1 MALSCVRTA
10 DAIWEVEGGVPQ
22 AEGTGPARTPC
33 FGGFSWGE
41 GGRRLVSPESTHPP
55 PLARLWGDFGDGG
68 VWGGGCY

>member
-1 MALSCVRTA
+1 MQPGGGWSMALSCVRTA
-10 DAIWEVEGGVPQ
+10 DAIWEVKGGVPQ

-55 PLARLWGDFGDGG
+55 LARL
-68 VWGGGCY
+68 